1 MVKKL
6 KAIFISLSLLS
17 GFVVAD
23 INDDIQRK
31 QAQDRRELEL
41 KESLKERFKLQT
53 KQQTIPKQQV
63 KAGVSD
69 SGKCVNIKQINT
81 SKQSLID
88 TQLINDLSNTKWLII
103 LFVIIDNNLGVILF
117 FTGLNV

>member
-6 KAIFISLSLLS
+6 KAVFISLSLLS
-17 GFVVAD
+17 SFVVAD

-53 KQQTIPKQQV
+53 KQQTI
-63 KAGVSD
+63 
-69 SGKCVNIKQINT
+69 
-81 SKQSLID
+81 
-88 TQLINDLSNTKWLII
+88 
-103 LFVIIDNNLGVILF
+103 
-117 FTGLNV
+117 

>member
-17 GFVVAD
+17 SFVVAD

-69 SGKCVNIKQINT
+69 SGKCVNIKQMALVKN
-81 SKQSLID
+81 
-88 TQLINDLSNTKWLII
+88 KW
-103 LFVIIDNNLGVILF
+103 VK
-117 FTGLNV
+117 TH

>member
-6 KAIFISLSLLS
+6 KAVFISLSLLS

-88 TQLINDLSNTKWLII
+88 TQLINALKQKYQGS
-103 LFVIIDNNLGVILF
+103 
-117 FTGLNV
+117 